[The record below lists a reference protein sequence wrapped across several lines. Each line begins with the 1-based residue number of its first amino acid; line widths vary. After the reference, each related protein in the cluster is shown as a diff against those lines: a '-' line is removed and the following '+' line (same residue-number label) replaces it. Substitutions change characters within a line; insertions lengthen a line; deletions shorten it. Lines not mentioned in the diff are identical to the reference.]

1 MRARFLAPRP
11 TEAQLL
17 RIVTLFTLLAFP
29 FTATALALRLEDP
42 VFATIWPSLVPALVI
57 TASLWAMHLI
67 LRWRRM
73 QLEQLLL
80 PAIGLLGAIGIVLIW
95 RLRGPEGAWQ
105 QITRGWLPGFVV
117 IAALVIYPRLL
128 ELLRRSWVPVA
139 SAIGLILLLATAFVG
154 APDEAGA
161 RLALR
166 LGPLPPIQTSEVVK
180 LALIIFLAWYIE
192 RVGEEAEGRARPIA
206 GWLRLPDL
214 RYFVPGLLFV
224 ALATIA
230 LVRMADFG
238 AILILGALFV
248 GMLYA
253 GFQARIFLTIGA
265 IGLLLTVLMTLVLVF
280 VWEPPDVLRHR
291 FIAFQDPWSDAPLI
305 VNGQPSDIT
314 VAEGPGY
321 QIQQA
326 LFAIGAGGLSGT
338 GLGLGTPYF
347 VPLAHSDFIFA
358 AVVEELGGL
367 VTLALLALYGVL
379 LLRLLRA
386 AVLLPEGQ
394 KFERLLLVGIAIHL
408 FTQVFVMVGGTFNLL
423 PLTGITVPMLSQGG
437 IALVV
442 NLAEIGIALALVQR
456 LEPRVEPR
464 S

>member
-1 MRARFLAPRP
+1 MAIRRMAPRP
-11 TEAQLL
+11 VEAQML
-17 RIVTLFTLLAFP
+17 RIVTLFVLLAFP
-29 FTATALALRLEDP
+29 MTGAALALRLEEP
-42 VFATIWPSLVPALVI
+42 IFPALWPSLVPALSIV
-57 TASLWAMHLI
+57 ASLWFLHLQ
-67 LRWRRM
+67 LRGRRL
-73 QLEQLLL
+73 QSEHLLL
-80 PAIGLLGAIGIVLIW
+80 PALGLLGAVGIVLIW
-95 RLRGPEGAWQ
+95 RLRGNDGAMQ
-105 QITRGWLPGFVV
+105 QITRGWLPGLVV
-117 IAALVIYPRLL
+117 IAALVLYPHLL
-128 ELLRRSWVPVA
+128 ELLRRRWVPVA

-192 RVGEEAEGRARPIA
+192 RVGEEAEGRARPVA

-224 ALATIA
+224 AIAALA
-230 LVRMADFG
+230 LVRMSDFG
-238 AILILGALFV
+238 AILIIGALFV

-253 GFQARIFLTIGA
+253 GFQPRIFLTIAA
-265 IGLLLTVLMTLVLVF
+265 IGALLTLLLALVLVF
-280 VWEPPDVLRHR
+280 VWEPPDVIRHR
-291 FIAFQDPWSDAPLI
+291 FIAFQDPWSQEPLV
-305 VNGQPSDIT
+305 VNGVPSDIT

-326 LFAIGAGGLSGT
+326 LYAVGAGGLGGT

-358 AVVEELGGL
+358 AVVEELGGF
-367 VTLALLALYGVL
+367 VALALLALYGVL
-379 LLRLLRA
+379 LLRVLRV
-386 AVLLPEGQ
+386 AVLLPPGQ
-394 KFERLLLVGIAIHL
+394 KFERLLLVGITIHL
-408 FTQVFVMVGGTFNLL
+408 FTQLFVMVGGTLNLL
-423 PLTGITVPMLSQGG
+423 PLTGITVPFLSQGG

-442 NLAEIGIALALVQR
+442 NLTELGVAFALMQR
-456 LEPRVEPR
+456 LEPR